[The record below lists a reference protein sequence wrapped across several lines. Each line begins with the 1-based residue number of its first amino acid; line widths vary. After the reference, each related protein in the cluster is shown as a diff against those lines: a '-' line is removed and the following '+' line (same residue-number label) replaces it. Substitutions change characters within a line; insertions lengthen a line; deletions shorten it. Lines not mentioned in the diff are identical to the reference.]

1 MCPLHAVQRASHT
14 FEKCVD
20 RAIPKGVA
28 RVVHRGPCMRA
39 RLILLVP
46 LLCLTPAP
54 SQAQMGTELD
64 SPSTDSSPHD
74 EPPLR
79 QDAPRLRFGI
89 TAGPWLGWT
98 VGSSSS
104 SSWFSGT
111 LLGGPSTTIWMGLH
125 LHARVGVQISDLVG
139 LYYSTGGLFG
149 VDPLTLNTTGYGAD
163 GTDGQVTFSNSVF
176 LDFTIDDR
184 YQLGLGAGAWV
195 ATFVSVAPGW
205 HAGPGL
211 SPRFAITSGGE
222 GEGTRQGFTIAT
234 QLDAVWLPSAA
245 THDHGFLIAVSVQ
258 AGWETF

>member
-1 MCPLHAVQRASHT
+1 
-14 FEKCVD
+14 
-20 RAIPKGVA
+20 
-28 RVVHRGPCMRA
+28 MRA
-39 RLILLVP
+39 LLILFA
-46 LLCLTPAP
+46 LLLYPAS
-54 SQAQMGTELD
+54 SQAQMSTELGAPRSD
-64 SPSTDSSPHD
+64 STQVD

-79 QDAPRLRFGI
+79 DDAPRLRFGI
-89 TAGPWLGWT
+89 TPGLWLGWT
-98 VGSSSS
+98 IGPSS

-111 LLGGPSTTIWMGLH
+111 ILGGPSTTIWMGLH

-139 LYYSTGGLFG
+139 LYYSTGALFG
-149 VDPLTLNTTGYGAD
+149 VDPLTLDVTGHGSG

-195 ATFVSVAPGW
+195 ATFVSNSPGW

-234 QLDAVWLPSAA
+234 QVDVAWLPSAEA
-245 THDHGFLIAVSVQ
+245 HGHGFLIAASVQ
-258 AGWETF
+258 TGWETF